1 MIDPA
6 TKALLIRTRDLLVPA
21 LITGM
26 PGAGLDYEAA
36 GDLLEDILVAL
47 QHETENRP

>member
-1 MIDPA
+1 MDLA

-21 LITGM
+21 LVSGM

-36 GDLLEDILVAL
+36 GDLLEDILGAL
-47 QHETENRP
+47 QHETEERS